1 MTNEPMTGLAQKR
14 CRPCEGDLPP
24 LTPERVLALLPKLDA
39 DWHLCDDG
47 RGIERV
53 IRFRNYYQ
61 TSAFVNAVIWI
72 AHQEDHHPDILFG
85 YNEARIR
92 YTTHAIDGLSEN
104 DFICAA
110 KVDDLFPV
118 DG

>member
-1 MTNEPMTGLAQKR
+1 MNDATPGLAQKR
-14 CRPCEGDLPP
+14 CRPCEGNLPP
-24 LTPERVLALLPKLDA
+24 LATERVLTLLPKLHP
-39 DWHLCDDG
+39 DWHLRDDG

-53 IRFRNYYQ
+53 LRFRNYYQ
-61 TSAFVNAVIWI
+61 TGAFVNAVMWV

-85 YNEARIR
+85 YNEARVS

-110 KVDDLFPV
+110 KVDALFPP
-118 DG
+118 DE